1 MVEIR
6 ISRAQS
12 RTDTDSA
19 EREAEV
25 FVFDDESD
33 AVLVQRWQR
42 GDLSA
47 ASIVIQRH
55 EAMAYAA
62 VFRIVRNHAHC
73 EDICQDA
80 FLRAHERIASLRQPA
95 AFPGWLRQIAVRLA
109 IDELRR
115 GTLAQLPEDQPDT
128 SPGPETAVETME
140 TLERFRAHVDALPQA
155 QRAVIVLRDVEGFST
170 RETAEMLGITEGA
183 VKMRLSRARA
193 TLIRQFAHE
202 QEGRYE

>member
-6 ISRAQS
+6 ISRTQNQADPDSS
-12 RTDTDSA
+12 RG
-19 EREAEV
+19 EAEI

-47 ASIVIQRH
+47 ASIAIQRH

-62 VFRIVRNHAHC
+62 VFRIVRNHAIC

-95 AFPGWLRQIAVRLA
+95 AFVGWLRQIAVRLA
-109 IDELRR
+109 IDEVRR
-115 GTLAQLPEDQPDT
+115 GAPAQLPEDQPDT

-140 TLERFRAHVDALPQA
+140 TLERFRSHVDALPQA

-193 TLIRQFAHE
+193 TLIRQFAPE
-202 QEGRYE
+202 QESRDE

>member
-6 ISRAQS
+6 ISRTQS
-12 RTDTDSA
+12 QTDPDSA
-19 EREAEV
+19 QGEAEL

-33 AVLVQRWQR
+33 AVLVKRWQR
-42 GDLSA
+42 GDISA
-47 ASIVIQRH
+47 ASIAIQRY

-62 VFRIVRNHAHC
+62 VFRIVRNHALC

-80 FLRAHERIASLRQPA
+80 FLRAHERIVSLRQPA
-95 AFPGWLRQIAVRLA
+95 AFAGWLRQIAVRMA
-109 IDELRR
+109 IDEVRR

-140 TLERFRAHVDALPQA
+140 ALERFRAHVDALPQA

-193 TLIRQFAHE
+193 TLIRQFAPQ
-202 QEGRYE
+202 QESSDE